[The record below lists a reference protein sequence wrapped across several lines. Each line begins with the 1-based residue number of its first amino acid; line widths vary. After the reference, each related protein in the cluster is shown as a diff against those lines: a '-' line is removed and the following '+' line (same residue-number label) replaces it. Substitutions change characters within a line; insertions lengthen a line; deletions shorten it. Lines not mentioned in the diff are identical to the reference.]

1 MHSVAV
7 IASVFAL
14 AIEVDL
20 VGCWLVVGGMG
31 SHETIEQFLP
41 AIRFSLL
48 NLLMDDMVL
57 FSQVIN
63 YPSYVG
69 NIKTEH
75 SFFKF

>member
-57 FSQVIN
+57 FLLEFGKLQHCNTNLS
-63 YPSYVG
+63 
-69 NIKTEH
+69 
-75 SFFKF
+75 